1 MNTIITKNPYTKE
14 VLKSYELL
22 SDEALLSKINTAE
35 IQFEEWKYTS
45 IKHRCKLLSNVSKLL
60 LKRKEDYAK
69 LMAEEVGKPI
79 TQGISEIEK
88 CAWVCDFYAKNSD
101 DFLADQIIKTD
112 AEESF
117 ISYDPLGVI
126 LAIMPWNFPFWQVM
140 RFAAPTLTAGNT
152 AVLKHASNTTGCAL
166 EIEKLFLDAGYPE
179 GCFQTLIVSH
189 NQIETVIAHD
199 SIKAVSLTGSEKAGR
214 KIAELAGKHL
224 KKAVLELGGNNAC
237 IVLKDADLDTY
248 IETMA
253 WARMQNAGQSCIAA
267 KRFIVEEV
275 IYDEFIEKF
284 QAKIESYVI
293 GNPLDADTQ
302 IGTMARENLA
312 EEVEQQVKTS
322 LERGAKLRYGNT
334 RDAAY
339 YQPTIVENIT
349 PGMPLFDD
357 EVFGPVAA
365 VIKVKNEDEAYA
377 LASKTKFG
385 LGTMVFTKDIK
396 KAKRKIETIADGA
409 FFINDMVKSDPRLP
423 FGGTKASGYGRELS
437 KEGILE
443 FVNAK
448 TIYIKENA

>member
-1 MNTIITKNPYTKE
+1 MSTITTINPYTKE
-14 VLKSYELL
+14 DIKSYKLLTDDVLL
-22 SDEALLSKINTAE
+22 SRVNKAQV
-35 IQFEEWKYTS
+35 QFEDWKNVS
-45 IKHRCKLLSNVSKLL
+45 IKHRCKLLSTVSELL
-60 LKRKEDYAK
+60 LERKEHYAK

-101 DFLADQIIKTD
+101 DFLADQIIETD

-126 LAIMPWNFPFWQVM
+126 IAIMPWNFPFWQVM
-140 RFAAPTLTAGNT
+140 RFASPTLTAGNT
-152 AVLKHASNTTGCAL
+152 ALLKHASNTSGCAI

-214 KIAELAGKHL
+214 KIAEFAGKHL

-237 IVLKDADLDTY
+237 IVLKDADLDKH

-267 KRFIVEEV
+267 KRFIVEEA

-284 QAKIESYVI
+284 QAKIESYMI
-293 GNPLDADTQ
+293 GNPLDSDTQ

-312 EEVEQQVKTS
+312 QEVEEQVKTS
-322 LERGAKLRYGNT
+322 IDKGAKLRYGNT

-339 YQPTIVENIT
+339 YQPTIVEAVA

-365 VIKVKNEDEAYA
+365 IIKVKNEDEAYA

-385 LGTMVFTKDIK
+385 LGTMVFTKAIK

-448 TIYIKENA
+448 TVYIKK